1 MTPSSSP
8 NPYRASA
15 TTFSAGALALSR
27 AVCWLLASCAA
38 LVPLGGCASSDASP
52 AAKQRGDQT
61 VTQPDPYTSRTFV
74 FDTVVL
80 TRRDASG
87 RVPGFDVD
95 GKTSGEDDAE
105 TCNKADATA
114 PDGTP
119 GIDNQFATLV
129 PLIELAGLGALEG
142 LVQSSIDNGS
152 ILLLL
157 DLADVQDWQNDPSV
171 KVTLRAAAGAPLLGT
186 DGLLLPGQTFS
197 LSKRSPELVIPGG
210 RIENGVFRTGTFDGA
225 LPISVFGVDYS
236 LDMRNAQV
244 QASVLGPDRMENG
257 LVGGGITLQS
267 IEVLAAQ
274 AAMGEADL
282 DELILSLV
290 AGVGDLAK
298 DATGQCTQ
306 VSAALGFTAVSAYL
320 YPGPAPAAP

>member
-1 MTPSSSP
+1 MTRFFALP
-8 NPYRASA
+8 NWTRDLATRALSGLLLSA
-15 TTFSAGALALSR
+15 LAFSALALPG
-27 AVCWLLASCAA
+27 CAA
-38 LVPLGGCASSDASP
+38 EDEP
-52 AAKQRGDQT
+52 APSKPRGDLT

-74 FDTVVL
+74 FDTVFL
-80 TRRDASG
+80 TRRSAEG
-87 RVPGFDVD
+87 RVPGFDID
-95 GKTSGEDDAE
+95 GKTSGEDDADS
-105 TCNKADATA
+105 CNKADAIA

-157 DLADVQDWQNDPSV
+157 DLAEVQDWQNDPSV
-171 KVTLRAAAGAPLLGT
+171 QVKLRAASGAPLLGT
-186 DGLLLPGQTFS
+186 DGLLLPGQTFA

-210 RIENGVFRTGTFDGA
+210 KIENGVFTTGKFDGE
-225 LPISVFGVDYS
+225 LPITVFGVDYS
-236 LDMRNAQV
+236 LDMRDARV
-244 QASVLGPDRMENG
+244 QATILGPARMENG

-267 IEVLAAQ
+267 IEVLAAK

-290 AGVGDLAK
+290 SGVGDLAK
-298 DATGQCTQ
+298 DASGQCTQ
-306 VSAALGFTAVSAYL
+306 VSAALGFTAVPAFL
-320 YPGPAPAAP
+320 FPGPAPSATP